1 MKCKL
6 YKHFDLNWDW
16 AGTKK
21 KNFKQSLISCVFNSW
36 KAIHMKYC
44 TNMSSGLSSR
54 EGGWRTDKEWWRGCW
69 PCLYICMFKKLKRL
83 AHTGLTFDLD
93 LPQPSLHVISNPWLH
108 MLVRWLYM
116 IVLWRLACLPQTV
129 YGLNTHT
136 PLYKWQQVHEQ
147 TNTLHKHTHSLT
159 YKGQHIRKASFFLHF
174 KLCLHLLFLTF
185 LVYFELHLKIYIFAV
200 WVSLLVREKGPS
212 QDLCRV
218 MLWE

>member
-1 MKCKL
+1 
-6 YKHFDLNWDW
+6 
-16 AGTKK
+16 
-21 KNFKQSLISCVFNSW
+21 
-36 KAIHMKYC
+36 MKYC

-129 YGLNTHT
+129 NGFNAHT

-147 TNTLHKHTHSLT
+147 TNTLHKHTHTLTHIQRSTHQKGLSLFCISSSAST
-159 YKGQHIRKASFFLHF
+159 YCFWNFWYILNCIWK
-174 KLCLHLLFLTF
+174 
-185 LVYFELHLKIYIFAV
+185 YIF
-200 WVSLLVREKGPS
+200 LLYGCLYLYVRKTKK
-212 QDLCRV
+212 CFV
-218 MLWE
+218 MAISGAL